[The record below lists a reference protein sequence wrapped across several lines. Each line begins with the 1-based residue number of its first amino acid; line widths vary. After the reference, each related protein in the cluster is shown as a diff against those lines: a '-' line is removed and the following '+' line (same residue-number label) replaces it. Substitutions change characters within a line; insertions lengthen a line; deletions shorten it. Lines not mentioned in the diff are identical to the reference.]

1 MTSGWEKPSNFFLN
15 LEKKH
20 FLSKTISELVDE
32 NDNKVT
38 DSIEILKMQQKFYQ
52 DLFTSKK
59 TIPIENSTYSSFL
72 DSLPRLSDSI
82 KESLNLPLT
91 LGELETVMKQSKLNK
106 APGPD
111 GYTNEF
117 LNFFREEL
125 QVWLFRAYQES
136 FESGS
141 LSPEITSGTI
151 TCIPK
156 SGKLRNSLK
165 NWRPLT
171 LLNGSYKFLSSIIAE
186 RLKRVLELII
196 NSDQTGFIAN
206 RFIGENTRLIFDTI
220 TYTDI
225 ENIPGLLVIVDYAKA
240 FDTLEWSYID
250 QCLKLFN
257 FGEYFSDWVRLLRTG
272 SVSKVEQCGNFSEN
286 VVLSRGCRQG
296 DPISPYIFVLCSE
309 ILSHVIRENKHIKG
323 IIVHNKEFKL
333 SQYGDDTT
341 VFLGGD
347 KESLCCVMRVL
358 QWFRKISGLAI
369 NVDKTNVVKIGALRG
384 RSIP

>member
-1 MTSGWEKPSNFFLN
+1 MSLDDRTLLSENLTSLQRKYETVREIKMRGHQIRSRAELTSGWEKPSKFFLN

-117 LNFFREEL
+117 FKFFREEL

-165 NWRPLT
+165 
-171 LLNGSYKFLSSIIAE
+171 
-186 RLKRVLELII
+186 
-196 NSDQTGFIAN
+196 
-206 RFIGENTRLIFDTI
+206 IGG
-220 TYTDI
+220 
-225 ENIPGLLVIVDYAKA
+225 P
-240 FDTLEWSYID
+240 
-250 QCLKLFN
+250 
-257 FGEYFSDWVRLLRTG
+257 
-272 SVSKVEQCGNFSEN
+272 
-286 VVLSRGCRQG
+286 
-296 DPISPYIFVLCSE
+296 
-309 ILSHVIRENKHIKG
+309 
-323 IIVHNKEFKL
+323 
-333 SQYGDDTT
+333 
-341 VFLGGD
+341 
-347 KESLCCVMRVL
+347 
-358 QWFRKISGLAI
+358 
-369 NVDKTNVVKIGALRG
+369 
-384 RSIP
+384 